1 MTVDFGTYHHSN
13 PVESR
18 EMRNRVAGAFSAVL
32 LTLYEPHSVIRI
44 LDAGCGLGFLSYVA
58 AKTFPEGVIT
68 GIDTFDN
75 SSLSHSSMIK
85 AENNMKLLEVDSRVH
100 FFEHD
105 LTLPIRS
112 KVKYDLVISS
122 LVFHNLG
129 RRRFAGYENVFAV
142 LKRKGYFVI
151 GDFFPHDKTDTK
163 FLTSFSELIEDGPG
177 EGQGKWK
184 YGIKI
189 LRKR

>member
-1 MTVDFGTYHHSN
+1 MI
-13 PVESR
+13 
-18 EMRNRVAGAFSAVL
+18 VL
-32 LTLYEPHSVIRI
+32 TGNDLTLAQVIRCAEGEEKVVI
-44 LDAGCGLGFLSYVA
+44 SKGATERVKSSRKKIEDYISSGAPIY
-58 AKTFPEGVIT
+58 GVIT

-105 LTLPIRS
+105 LSLPIRS
-112 KVKYDLVISS
+112 KLKYDLVISS

-129 RRRFAGYENVFAV
+129 IRRFAGYENVFAV

-151 GDFFPHDKTDTK
+151 GDFFHNDKADTK
-163 FLTSFSELIEDGPG
+163 FLTSFSELIEDVHG
-177 EGQGKWK
+177 EGRGKWK

>member
-1 MTVDFGTYHHSN
+1 MDFGTYHHSN
-13 PVESR
+13 PDESR

-32 LTLYEPHSVIRI
+32 LTLYEPHSEIRI

-58 AKTFPEGVIT
+58 AKTFPESVIT
-68 GIDTFDN
+68 GIDTFGHE
-75 SSLSHSSMIK
+75 SLSHSSKIN

-112 KVKYDLVISS
+112 RVKYDLAISS

-129 RRRFAGYENVFAV
+129 RMRFAGYENVFTV

-151 GDFFPHDKTDTK
+151 GDFFPNDKADTK
-163 FLTSFSELIEDGPG
+163 FLTSLFELIEDSRGA
-177 EGQGKWK
+177 GQGKWE